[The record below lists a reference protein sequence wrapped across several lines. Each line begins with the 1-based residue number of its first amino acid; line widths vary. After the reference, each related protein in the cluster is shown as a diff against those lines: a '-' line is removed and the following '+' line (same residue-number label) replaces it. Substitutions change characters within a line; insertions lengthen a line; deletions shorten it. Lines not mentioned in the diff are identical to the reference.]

1 MSKRFAFMS
10 NCDSNKRNLRL
21 DALATTNECKKKTI
35 KIDQHLLFEYTCFCR
50 VSTRQRDNSSA
61 SQHMAEKLLATYFFF
76 QNQPIIKNY
85 AKKKKNTNYYH
96 PGVMSMS
103 RTHTNPAICKNTT

>member
-1 MSKRFAFMS
+1 
-10 NCDSNKRNLRL
+10 
-21 DALATTNECKKKTI
+21 
-35 KIDQHLLFEYTCFCR
+35 
-50 VSTRQRDNSSA
+50 
-61 SQHMAEKLLATYFFF
+61 MAEKLLATYFFF